1 MYQASWVLSQPEC
14 GVRATSG
21 KGLGQA
27 GGAAHI
33 TLQLVGPLCV
43 LQAQLLRVAGG
54 LGQGLPVAHVT
65 GQLLAPLGLEEAGL
79 VWAAVEPGAILRKVL
94 LVLIVTLELA
104 DAEEMPHPRVVVDAA
119 VPDLQAPVPQ
129 EGLFVPKLQVR
140 GAEMG
145 HWYPPLLTNSQQDF
159 YSGSRAQLW
168 IQVDLPLYGPLLSS
182 SYVALGQLLS
192 LSEPQFPHLIKMG
205 EWP

>member
-1 MYQASWVLSQPEC
+1 MYQASWVLSKPGSSHMEPER
-14 GVRATSG
+14 GVRAISL
-21 KGLGQA
+21 KGLSQA

-54 LGQGLPVAHVT
+54 LGQGLPVAHVA

-79 VWAAVEPGAILRKVL
+79 VWAAVELGSILSKVL

-104 DAEEMPHPRVVVDAA
+104 NTEEMPHPWVIVDAA
-119 VPDLQAPVPQ
+119 VPDVQAPVPL

-140 GAEMG
+140 RAEMG
-145 HWYPPLLTNSQQDF
+145 HWYPPLPMDSQQEF

-168 IQVDLPLYGPLLSS
+168 IQVDLSS
-182 SYVALGQLLS
+182 V
-192 LSEPQFPHLIKMG
+192 
-205 EWP
+205 WPSATF